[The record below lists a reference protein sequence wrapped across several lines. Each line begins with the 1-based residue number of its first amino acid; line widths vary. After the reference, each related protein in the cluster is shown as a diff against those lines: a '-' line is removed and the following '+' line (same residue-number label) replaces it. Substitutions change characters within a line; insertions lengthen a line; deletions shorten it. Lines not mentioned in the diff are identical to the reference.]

1 MRGAAHI
8 EGMTQTAS
16 AAAAARE
23 TARTSTGQ
31 FGTQPR
37 AEAELE
43 FPIPSGSAAV
53 DALLDA
59 RDDSLRAVDA
69 ATDPQADRDASALL
83 QRQTAKLAGLGVPVD
98 FPGAAKLELV
108 QDHVNHGYK
117 VHQVLGA
124 DDAVLA
130 DEAAIAEYDNYV
142 GRGFGGLAQVTY
154 EDVAGSFVVDHDSW
168 IDDVATVITPSAR
181 EHAAIVI
188 DLDAA
193 AQMDATERTVVAEP
207 ELLAHLDAVQAAREA
222 KIAARRAVEQA
233 TRKTVDLIARVH
245 PSAVRAQFSI
255 QDEDSE
261 PEEVVLY
268 DAAGAQIP
276 EHHFDETSLFESL
289 DPEGLG
295 AMRGVDIDFYN
306 GSADYAIDLAAVRAA
321 MEPQI

>member
-1 MRGAAHI
+1 M
-8 EGMTQTAS
+8 EGMTQNIAS
-16 AAAAARE
+16 PAAAARE
-23 TARTSTGQ
+23 SHRQSTGQ

-37 AEAELE
+37 AEAVLE

-69 ATDPQADRDASALL
+69 AKDPQADRDASALL

-124 DDAVLA
+124 DGTVLA
-130 DEAAIAEYDNYV
+130 DESAIANYDNYV
-142 GRGFGGLAQVTY
+142 GHGFGGLAQVTY
-154 EDVAGSFVVDHDSW
+154 DDVAGSFVIDHDSW
-168 IDDVATVITPSAR
+168 IDDVATVTTPSAR

-193 AQMDATERTVVAEP
+193 AQMDATKHTVVTEP
-207 ELLAHLDAVQAAREA
+207 EIIAHQEASRAARG
-222 KIAARRAVEQA
+222 ARAQARLVVERA
-233 TRKTVDLIARVH
+233 TRNTAELIARVH
-245 PSAVRAQFSI
+245 PSAVRAQFSL
-255 QDEDSE
+255 QGENYD
-261 PEEVVLY
+261 PEEVELY
-268 DAAGAQIP
+268 DAHGAMVP
-276 EHHFDETSLFESL
+276 EHLHDGTSLLFEDL

-295 AMRGVDIDFYN
+295 AMREVDIDFYN
-306 GSADYAIDLAAVRAA
+306 GSDGSADYSIDLAAVRAA
-321 MEPQI
+321 MKPRV